1 MDEFMEAAIEQAR
14 IGLAEGG
21 LPIGSVLVRDGRIVG
36 RGRNRRVQ
44 DRDPVAHAEIDCLRN
59 AGRIGGYRG
68 AILYSTLTPCFMCAG
83 AALQFGIH
91 KIIIGDT
98 ETYAGTLD
106 FMREHGL
113 EVIDLKV
120 TECVRMLAEFAAK
133 NPELWKED
141 SGDV

>member
-1 MDEFMEAAIEQAR
+1 
-14 IGLAEGG
+14 
-21 LPIGSVLVRDGRIVG
+21 VLVKDGRIVG

-68 AILYSTLTPCFMCAG
+68 VILYSTLTPCFMCAG
-83 AALQFGIH
+83 AALQFGIR
-91 KIIIGDT
+91 KIVIGDT
-98 ETYAGTLD
+98 ETYAETLD
-106 FMREHGL
+106 FMLVHGL

-120 TECVRMLAEFAAK
+120 AECVRMLADFAAK

-141 SGDV
+141 SGDS